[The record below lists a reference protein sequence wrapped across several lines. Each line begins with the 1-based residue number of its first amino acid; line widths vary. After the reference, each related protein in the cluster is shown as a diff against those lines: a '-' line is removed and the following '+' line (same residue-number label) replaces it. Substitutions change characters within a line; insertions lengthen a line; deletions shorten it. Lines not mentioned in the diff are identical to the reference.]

1 VAQLLVQAK
10 AQSKVRNL
18 EQAMLLFQKVLKLEP
33 GHPEALH
40 GLARVE
46 LKAGRLQDA
55 LARLEELVASGHRTA
70 FVLTDLGLMLQM
82 FGRMDEAE
90 QAYRDAA
97 ALGDH
102 DGALMNLGV
111 LQAQKGNFQ
120 EAERLFRM
128 VLAKGHPAGDV
139 WANLGSVLA
148 EQGHPEDART
158 AFMEALRRSPGI
170 NSAVKGLQLLD
181 AGTPPAVQSK

>member
-1 VAQLLVQAK
+1 MAQLLVQAK

-90 QAYRDAA
+90 QAYR
-97 ALGDH
+97 
-102 DGALMNLGV
+102 
-111 LQAQKGNFQ
+111 
-120 EAERLFRM
+120 EAEGRT
-128 VLAKGHPAGDV
+128 PE
-139 WANLGSVLA
+139 A
-148 EQGHPEDART
+148 E
-158 AFMEALRRSPGI
+158 S
-170 NSAVKGLQLLD
+170 
-181 AGTPPAVQSK
+181 